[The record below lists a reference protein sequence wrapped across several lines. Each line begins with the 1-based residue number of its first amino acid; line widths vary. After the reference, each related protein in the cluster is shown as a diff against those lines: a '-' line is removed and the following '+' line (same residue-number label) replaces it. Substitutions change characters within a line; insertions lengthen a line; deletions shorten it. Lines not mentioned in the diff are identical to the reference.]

1 MIRVFLVDDQT
12 LVREGVHG
20 LLSLLPDIEIVGE
33 AVDGLEALRLI
44 PLAQP
49 DVVLLDIRMP
59 GLDGL
64 GVLRQ
69 LAGPARPFFLLLTTF
84 EDADRF
90 VEGCRAGARGFLLKD
105 VSLEDLATAIRAVA
119 GGQTLLQPLITQT
132 LTRNLQSQVSASSD
146 EAPVDPL
153 TERERTV
160 VRLMAGGFSNREI
173 GELLGLAEGTVKN
186 HVSNLLLKLDARDR
200 TSAVLKA
207 IAGQLA

>member
-1 MIRVFLVDDQT
+1 MIRVLLVDDQT
-12 LVREGVHG
+12 LVREGVRG

-44 PLAQP
+44 PEAQP

-84 EDADRF
+84 EDTERF
-90 VEGCRAGARGFLLKD
+90 VEGCLAGARGFLLKD
-105 VSLEDLATAIRAVA
+105 VSLDALAAAIRTVA
-119 GGQTLLQPLITQT
+119 SGRTLLQPIITQT
-132 LTRNLQSQVSASSD
+132 LLRNLRSEAFASSG
-146 EAPVDPL
+146 EVLLEPL

-186 HVSNLLLKLDARDR
+186 HVSSLLLKLDARDR